1 MNISQ
6 RCWCLVLVAMLFLQ
20 AQEQVV
26 QQDQANNQVEIRKV
40 MKKVYPALVR
50 ISVVTAFVSQGRE
63 QKAFTS
69 GSGAII
75 SSDGY
80 VVTNH
85 HVVGGAK
92 RIWCTL
98 SNKEEVEADL
108 IGTDALCDI
117 AIIKLKPWTMRVPV
131 RSFAHASWGDS
142 DELKIG
148 QKVFAMGS
156 PGAISQTVT
165 YGIIGNLNMVIPK
178 AIGGRNS
185 FVLDGEPVG
194 SIVRWIIHDA
204 TIFGGNSGGPLV
216 DLDGNIIGINEIGIA
231 GLGGA
236 IPANTA
242 KRVADS
248 LIKNGYV
255 ERSWIGASVQTLLK
269 SDERLYGV
277 LVSDV
282 TKDSPAEEAGI
293 KSGDVVVEFN
303 GTRISGRYEE
313 QIPVFN
319 ALVFDTAIDTE
330 VPVTVL
336 RGDEELKLKLTTRPR
351 GKAKELDQ
359 EVLSWGITARD
370 LTKLNTVRL
379 RRDSKKGVYI
389 SSVRPGG
396 PCGQA
401 KPSLRVGD
409 IITKVSGMEI
419 NDLNAMLDLTKKLT
433 AEKKITT
440 VVVEFERAKDQYLTA
455 VQLGEEDKD
464 SWSRARKAWFPA
476 KVQVLTSQLAK
487 ALELEGKKGVRI
499 TRLYPQLADGDFR
512 LGDIITH
519 LNEMSIDASTPSHSE
534 VFPTMIRRF
543 RARKKVDFTV
553 VRDGKELKVN
563 YKLPKSPKPSAEM
576 KTYINEHFEFTVRDL
591 AVMDKIALDLPQ
603 DYKGALLKEVRT
615 GGWLSLAR
623 ITANDILL
631 NINGQKI
638 ENVDDV
644 AKIMD
649 NLHKEKPNSV
659 VFYVYRGG
667 TYFYAEARPKW

>member
-1 MNISQ
+1 MN
-6 RCWCLVLVAMLFLQ
+6 RTKHYLCLILAMMLSLQ
-20 AQEQVV
+20 AQESTAKP
-26 QQDQANNQVEIRKV
+26 DQTNNQVEIRKV

-63 QKAFTS
+63 QKSFTS

-117 AIIKLKPWTMRVPV
+117 AVIKLKPWTMRIPV
-131 RSFAHASWGDS
+131 RSFAYASWGDS
-142 DELKIG
+142 KDLKIG

-185 FVLDGEPVG
+185 FMLDGEPVG

-216 DLDGNIIGINEIGIA
+216 DLDGSIIGINEIGIA

-242 KRVADS
+242 KRVANS
-248 LIKNGYV
+248 IIKKGYV
-255 ERSWIGASVQTLLK
+255 ERSWTGVRVQTLLK
-269 SDERLYGV
+269 SDKRIYGV
-277 LVSDV
+277 LASDII
-282 TKDSPAEEAGI
+282 KGSPADEAGI
-293 KSGDVVVEFN
+293 KSGDIITEF
-303 GTRISGRYEE
+303 GGERISGRYEE

-319 ALVFDTAIDTE
+319 SLVFDTAVGNE
-330 VPVTVL
+330 VSVTIL
-336 RGDEELKLKLTTRPR
+336 RKDKELKLKLTTRPR
-351 GKAKELDQ
+351 GKAKETDQ
-359 EVLSWGITARD
+359 EILYWGITARN

-379 RRDSKKGVYI
+379 RRESKKGVYI

-401 KPSLRVGD
+401 KPSIRIGD
-409 IITKVSGMEI
+409 IITKIGGMEV
-419 NDLNAMLDLTKKLT
+419 NDLNSLLDLTTKLSV
-433 AEKKITT
+433 EKKTI
-440 VVVEFERAKDQYLTA
+440 VVEFERRKDLYLTA
-455 VQLGEEDKD
+455 VQLGEDDKD
-464 SWSRARKAWFPA
+464 NWARARKAWFPA
-476 KVQVLTSQLAK
+476 KVQVLTTPLAK
-487 ALELEGKKGVRI
+487 ALNLEGKKGVRI
-499 TRLYPQLADGDFR
+499 TRLYPQLHDSDFR
-512 LGDIITH
+512 LGDILTH
-519 LNEMSIDASTPSHSE
+519 LNGTSIDASNTSHSQ

-543 RARKKVDFTV
+543 RARKKVDFSII
-553 VRDGKELKVN
+553 RNGKEMVIN
-563 YKLPKSPKPSAEM
+563 YKLPKSPKPSEEM
-576 KTYINEHFEFTVRDL
+576 KTYTNEHFEFTVRNL
-591 AVMDKIALDLPQ
+591 AVMDKISLDLPQ
-603 DYKGALLKEVRT
+603 DYKGAILKEVRM
-615 GGWLSLAR
+615 GGWMSLAR
-623 ITANDILL
+623 IATNDILL
-631 NINGQKI
+631 NINNNKI
-638 ENVDDV
+638 ENVKDV
-644 AKIMD
+644 AKIME

-659 VFYVYRGG
+659 VFYIYRRGR
-667 TYFYAEARPKW
+667 YFYAEARPKW